1 MTERKNITKIEVKK
15 KERRMKE
22 LKKVTIPFL
31 QDFSPQIGFYLVL
44 VWSPLSVS
52 KRFLFLC

>member
-1 MTERKNITKIEVKK
+1 MTERKNMTNIEVKK
-15 KERRMKE
+15 KGRRKKE
-22 LKKVTIPFL
+22 LKKVTILFL

-52 KRFLFLC
+52 KRFLF